1 MPAQLGNDDFFLCH
15 LANHPVFV
23 IDTGICTLSVD
34 RNYRAVLAHTERA
47 VVLKKGLIVM
57 DGSSS
62 DLVPDHEALARLLV
76 V

>member
-15 LANHPVFV
+15 PVFV
-23 IDTGICTLSVD
+23 IDTGINTLSVD

-57 DGSSS
+57 DGFSS